1 MKIRSSEIVVSA
13 IKREQYPAEGLP
25 EIALV
30 GRSNVGKSSATNAL
44 LNRRNFAR
52 TSQTPGKTR
61 TINFYKINNEFY
73 FVDLPGYGYAKVSKS
88 EKDKWGV
95 IMERYLQDRQELCA
109 IFLLVDIR
117 HEPTNDDVMMY
128 EWIKHF
134 GYNCVVIA
142 TKADKISRGQY
153 QKHISIIRKK
163 LQLEKDEKVIPLS
176 SSKKT
181 GVEDVWNDIRHE
193 PTNDDVM
200 MYEWIKHFGYNCVV
214 IATKADKISRGQYQ
228 KHISIIRKKLQ
239 LEKDEKVIP
248 LSSSKKTGVEDVWN
262 EIIAQYEEHGY
273 EITVD

>member
-1 MKIRSSEIVVSA
+1 MKIRSSEIEVSA
-13 IKREQYPAEGLP
+13 IRKEQYPKEGLP

-95 IMERYLQDRQELCA
+95 IMERYLQDIEELCA

-181 GVEDVWNDIRHE
+181 GVEDVWN
-193 PTNDDVM
+193 
-200 MYEWIKHFGYNCVV
+200 
-214 IATKADKISRGQYQ
+214 
-228 KHISIIRKKLQ
+228 
-239 LEKDEKVIP
+239 
-248 LSSSKKTGVEDVWN
+248 
-262 EIIAQYEEHGY
+262 EIIAQYESHGY

>member
-13 IKREQYPAEGLP
+13 INRNQYPAEGLP

-134 GYNCVVIA
+134 GYDCVVIA

-163 LQLEKDEKVIPLS
+163 LNLEN
-176 SSKKT
+176 
-181 GVEDVWNDIRHE
+181 G
-193 PTNDDVM
+193 
-200 MYEWIKHFGYNCVV
+200 IK
-214 IATKADKISRGQYQ
+214 I
-228 KHISIIRKKLQ
+228 
-239 LEKDEKVIP
+239 
-248 LSSSKKTGVEDVWN
+248 
-262 EIIAQYEEHGY
+262 
-273 EITVD
+273 